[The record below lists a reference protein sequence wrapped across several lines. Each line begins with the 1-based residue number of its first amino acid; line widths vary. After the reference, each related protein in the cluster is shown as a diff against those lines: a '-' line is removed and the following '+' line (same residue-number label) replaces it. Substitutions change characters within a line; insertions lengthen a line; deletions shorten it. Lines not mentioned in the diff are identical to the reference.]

1 MDSTVKGIIGILIW
15 FGLCFCIPC
24 YRSYQRKQAAKRFI
38 RQVQTAIT
46 QNVQQRYVYV
56 IVDSSIA
63 NTSLINEE
71 PPPAYEQIAK

>member
-24 YRSYQRKQAAKRFI
+24 YRSYRRKQAAKQLI

-46 QNVQQRYVYV
+46 QNVQQRSVYI
-56 IVDSSIA
+56 IVNSSVA